1 MIEPVH
7 RFRALRS
14 TLWISIVK
22 PRREVGTSTMD
33 DGFEMKTSA
42 LRGNA
47 FLVRGEASTIEAL
60 ALLVEELL
68 IEHLDSLSEEE
79 AEALLSDETEYTLM
93 KIKQRSD

>member
-14 TLWISIVK
+14 TLWISVVI
-22 PRREVGTSTMD
+22 PRWEVGTSAMD

-47 FLVRGEASTIEAL
+47 FLVRGEASKASFREECGNRAKK
-60 ALLVEELL
+60 LL
-68 IEHLDSLSEEE
+68 
-79 AEALLSDETEYTLM
+79 M
-93 KIKQRSD
+93 NN